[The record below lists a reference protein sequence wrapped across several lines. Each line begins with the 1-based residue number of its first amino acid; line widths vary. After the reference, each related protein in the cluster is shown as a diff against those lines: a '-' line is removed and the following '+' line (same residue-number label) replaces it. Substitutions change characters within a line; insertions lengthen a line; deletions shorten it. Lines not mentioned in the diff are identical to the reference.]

1 MVRGWLAH
9 LRLVT
14 PSKAI
19 PFRKVIL
26 WRHPCS
32 RASST
37 GGSGMPG
44 RKKTRGNSSGQ
55 LSTINLAAA
64 GIDVGSTSH
73 VVAVPPDRDERPVR
87 TFRTF
92 SGDLHQLADWLSEV
106 GITTVAMESTAI
118 YWIPVFEILE
128 ARGFEVLLV
137 NARDVKHVPGRKTD
151 VNDAQW
157 LQQLHQYGL
166 LRGSFRP
173 RDAVVRLRAYLR
185 HRERMVDYAAS
196 HVQHMQKALMQM
208 NVQLHH
214 VVSDITGVTG
224 MRIILAIVSGT
235 QAPHILAEFRD
246 VRCAA
251 SEDTIGAALT
261 GNYRAEHVFALRHAL
276 ELWDF
281 HQAKIAECDA
291 EIERVL
297 GTLNEVRAT
306 PAEPLPAVRHA
317 KAKKRARVHLARPG
331 GRSAQSASRPGVA
344 AEPRDPERRPLP
356 ARCVA

>member
-1 MVRGWLAH
+1 
-9 LRLVT
+9 
-14 PSKAI
+14 
-19 PFRKVIL
+19 
-26 WRHPCS
+26 
-32 RASST
+32 
-37 GGSGMPG
+37 MPG

-55 LSTINLAAA
+55 LSTINPAAA
-64 GIDVGSTSH
+64 GLDVGSTSH

-106 GITTVAMESTAI
+106 GITTVAMESTGI

-196 HVQHMQKALMQM
+196 HVQHMQ
-208 NVQLHH
+208 
-214 VVSDITGVTG
+214 
-224 MRIILAIVSGT
+224 R
-235 QAPHILAEFRD
+235 
-246 VRCAA
+246 
-251 SEDTIGAALT
+251 SE
-261 GNYRAEHVFALRHAL
+261 
-276 ELWDF
+276 
-281 HQAKIAECDA
+281 
-291 EIERVL
+291 
-297 GTLNEVRAT
+297 
-306 PAEPLPAVRHA
+306 
-317 KAKKRARVHLARPG
+317 
-331 GRSAQSASRPGVA
+331 
-344 AEPRDPERRPLP
+344 ERRVGKECRSRWSPYH
-356 ARCVA
+356 